1 MAAAVARLQDIVIAL
16 EWFLN
21 PDHLPLILGI
31 HQGWFAEAGFNVE
44 LLVPDDHYDGLASVA
59 SGDIA
64 FACNEPLHMV
74 DEARPGLRAIGC
86 FFETE
91 GGILLHRS
99 SAEKFLAGNAIRLA
113 SPVAGGVTDTIAR
126 EILLKWAG
134 NQGRTV
140 TAENILIES
149 AGFQHLQNMG
159 AGYDGSW
166 LCFANFEGVEARIA
180 GLDCVFVTAAMGGLP
195 NFSALELFTSAKF
208 LAENPAAVDAVR
220 AVISRSADAC
230 RADPALAARAWYAHT
245 GTAPDRRTDA
255 ILSDT
260 VPRLRAP
267 ARRDAERWRGMW
279 AALHRLGM
287 SAVDEAGYSALF
299 L

>member
-1 MAAAVARLQDIVIAL
+1 MEPVHCQDIVIAL

-21 PDHLPLILGI
+21 PDHLPLIVSI
-31 HQGWFAEAGFNVE
+31 HEGLFSKAGFNVS

-59 SGDIA
+59 AGEIA

-74 DEARPGLRAIGC
+74 DEVRPGLRAIGC

-99 SAEKFLAGNAIRLA
+99 GAEKLLAGNSIRLA

-126 EILLKWAG
+126 KILQQWAAK
-134 NQGRTV
+134 QGKSV
-140 TAENILIES
+140 SLEQIIIES
-149 AGFQHLQNMG
+149 AGFQHLQNMS

-166 LCFANFEGVEARIA
+166 LCFANFEGVEAQIA
-180 GLDCVFVTAAMGGLP
+180 GLDCVFVTAAMGDLP

-208 LAENPAAVDAVR
+208 LADNPATVDAIR
-220 AVISRSADAC
+220 DAISAGAAAC

-245 GTAPDRRTDA
+245 GTAPDRRMDA
-255 ILSDT
+255 ILADT
-260 VPRLRAP
+260 VPRLVAP
-267 ARRDAERWRGMW
+267 VRRDPARWRGMW
-279 AALHRLGM
+279 AALSGLGL
-287 SAVDEAGYSALF
+287 SAVDAAGYDALY